1 MDDNLL
7 FKICLT
13 LSLLFILILFVISE
27 NINLETKDI
36 QNITK
41 KDVDTIIKVTGQV
54 TRISNLPGLIILN
67 LKDQTSEIKVVIF
80 KEEPLNIKQNNFL
93 QIEGKI
99 TEYQGE
105 LEILAEKI
113 IKI

>member
-1 MDDNLL
+1 MDDKLL
-7 FKICLT
+7 FKICMT

-27 NINLETKDI
+27 NIHLETKNI
-36 QNITK
+36 SNITK
-41 KDVDTIIKVTGQV
+41 NDLDKLIKVTGQV
-54 TRISNLPGLIILN
+54 TKITDLPGLLIIN
-67 LKDQTSEIKVVIF
+67 IKDKTSEIKVVIF

-113 IKI
+113 IRI